1 MRGVFEFLA
10 AVASNHIFEVV
21 LGAII
26 AIGFVIFVENLR
38 RPRLKFSI
46 GPSEDIQRQLAGG
59 PITFRSVR
67 VTVTHIGLLRG
78 FRWMLR
84 GPASQCR
91 ATVTFHHLDGQ
102 NVFGR
107 GMRARWA
114 GTPEPVLPM
123 MNQGQ
128 IVFVLDPHKVVAD
141 SRVDIFPEESETL
154 DVAVRFDNDN
164 ACYGWNNETYTH
176 PDLKNPDWTLP
187 PGRYLVK
194 ISVTS
199 LGQTRADAFRLI
211 NDVARTDFRLEL
223 TTGDDRRRLGLKG
236 R

>member
-1 MRGVFEFLA
+1 MKGMFEFLA
-10 AVASNHIFEVV
+10 AVADNHIFDIV

-26 AIGFVIFVENLR
+26 AIVFAIFVENLR
-38 RPRLKFSI
+38 RPKLKFSI
-46 GPSEDIQRQLAGG
+46 APSEDIQKPQPTGD

-67 VTVTHIGLLRG
+67 VTVTHIGLLRWL
-78 FRWMLR
+78 RWMLR

-91 ATVTFHHLDGQ
+91 AIVTFHHLDGQ

-107 GMRARWA
+107 GMRARWV

-128 IVFVLDPHKVVAD
+128 IVFVLDPHKIVAD

-154 DVAVRFDNDN
+154 DVAVRFDNDT
-164 ACYGWNNETYTH
+164 ACYGWNNETYNH
-176 PDLKNPDWTLP
+176 QDWKNPNWMLP

-194 ISVTS
+194 VSVTS
-199 LGQTRADAFRLI
+199 LGQTRADTFRLI
-211 NDVARTDFRLEL
+211 NDVARTDFRLERA
-223 TTGDDRRRLGLKG
+223 TKEDRG
-236 R
+236 REGPDL

>member
-1 MRGVFEFLA
+1 MKGVFEFLA
-10 AVASNHIFEVV
+10 AVGDNHIFDVV
-21 LGAII
+21 LGAIVAI
-26 AIGFVIFVENLR
+26 AFAIIVENLR
-38 RPRLKFSI
+38 RPKLKFSI
-46 GPSEDIQRQLAGG
+46 GPSADIQRDAGG
-59 PITFRSVR
+59 RITFRSVR

-78 FRWMLR
+78 CRWMLR

-107 GMRARWA
+107 GMQARWA

-154 DVAVRFDNDN
+154 DVAVRFDNDA

-176 PDLKNPDWTLP
+176 PDWKNPNWTLP

-194 ISVTS
+194 VSVTS
-199 LGQTRADAFRLI
+199 LGQTRADVFRLI
-211 NDVARTDFRLEL
+211 NDVAQTDFRLERA
-223 TTGDDRRRLGLKG
+223 TKRDRSREGLDL
-236 R
+236 